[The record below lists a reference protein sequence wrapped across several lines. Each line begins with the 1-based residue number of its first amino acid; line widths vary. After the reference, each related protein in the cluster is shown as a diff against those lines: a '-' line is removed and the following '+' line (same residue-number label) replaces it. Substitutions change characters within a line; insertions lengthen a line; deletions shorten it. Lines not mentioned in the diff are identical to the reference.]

1 MTIALRVM
9 LVEDDADQRRL
20 MTVMLERAG
29 HCVTLAAERGDDPAI
44 LEQDI
49 DVAVIDLN
57 LPGRRGTDLIR
68 ALLDKQPLL
77 PVLVVSAASDGGA
90 VSEALLA
97 GALGYVVKG
106 TRPSEVV
113 DAVELVAR
121 RTPAFSP
128 QAQAV
133 MRPSSEASVEKA
145 MARLRKFL

>member
-1 MTIALRVM
+1 MTINLRVM
-9 LVEDDADQRRL
+9 VVEDDADQRRL
-20 MTVMLERAG
+20 LTVMLERAG
-29 HCVTLAAERGDDPAI
+29 HTVALAAERGDDPAI
-44 LEQDI
+44 LQQDI

-57 LPGRRGTDLIR
+57 LPGKSGSEVIR
-68 ALLDKQPLL
+68 ALLDRQPVL
-77 PVLVVSAASDGGA
+77 PVLVVSAASDHAA

-106 TRPSEVV
+106 ARPSEVV

-128 QAQAV
+128 QVQPAV
-133 MRPSSEASVEKA
+133 QPSREDGVEKA